1 VDQAEHLFIVGI
13 GIFLDA
19 IPLERLG
26 VDPPL
31 WSSAAMKPCPLAIF
45 SVISAWFMIDPVV
58 GAAARGASP
67 TSVATGLPNLTTHTY
82 ARPRHKQARAALQH
96 APAKKF
102 GSGFQRGDAGQFL
115 AFHPFEKSAA
125 SG

>member
-67 TSVATGLPNLTTHTY
+67 TSVATGLPNLATHTY
-82 ARPRHKQARAALQH
+82 ARPRQTGARCTATRAC
-96 APAKKF
+96 KKF